1 MRRNHG
7 FTLIEIMIAVTIIGI
22 TMGMALPR
30 LQSFLTDQRLKA
42 AARSVGDALTFARME
57 ATRTGNVQ
65 IVFFMEE
72 RPATPLLDLAG
83 NTVPILILDDG
94 QQGSAGQNCRIDGGE
109 TFRTVAAEN
118 GVNWGATF
126 AAVRAPGDTEAGP
139 IGDGIALVDAGGNAI
154 TWVAFR
160 ADGIPI
166 SATSGCALGAT
177 GTGGGAIY
185 LTNGV
190 RDWAVVLSPLGGV
203 RLHAFERGAVA
214 WRN

>member
-1 MRRNHG
+1 MRRNKG
-7 FTLIEIMIAVTIIGI
+7 FTLIELMIAVTIIGI

-42 AARSVGDALTFARME
+42 AARGVGDALTLARME
-57 ATRTGNVQ
+57 ATRTGNVH
-65 IVFFMEE
+65 IVFLMEE
-72 RPATPLLDLAG
+72 RPGTPLTDLVG
-83 NTVPILILDDG
+83 NTVPIVILDDG
-94 QQGSAGQNCRIDGGE
+94 QQGSAGQNCLIDGGE
-109 TFRTVAAEN
+109 SFRTVAAEN

-126 AAVRAPGDTEAGP
+126 AAVRAPGDSEAGP
-139 IGDGIALVDAGGNAI
+139 VGDGIALLDSGGNAV

-160 ADGIPI
+160 ADGIPV
-166 SATSGCALGAT
+166 SASSTCALGGT

-190 RDWAVVLSPLGGV
+190 RDYGIVLSALGGV
-203 RLHAFERGAVA
+203 RLHAFERGAAA